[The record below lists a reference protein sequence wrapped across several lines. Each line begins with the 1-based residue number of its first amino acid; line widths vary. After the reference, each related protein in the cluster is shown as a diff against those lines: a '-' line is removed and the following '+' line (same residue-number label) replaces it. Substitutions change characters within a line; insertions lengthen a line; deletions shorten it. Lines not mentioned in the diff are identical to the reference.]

1 MVVVMMVMAMMM
13 VMVRMVMRMRMMM
26 MMIQRLKE
34 RLYHMVGFA
43 PLYKPFEHSMP
54 ICSS

>member
-26 MMIQRLKE
+26 MIQRLKE

-43 PLYKPFEHSMP
+43 PLHKPFEHSMP

>member
-1 MVVVMMVMAMMM
+1 MVMVMMAMAMMM
-13 VMVRMVMRMRMMM
+13 VMVRMVMRMM

-34 RLYHMVGFA
+34 RLYHMLGFA
-43 PLYKPFEHSMP
+43 PLHKPFEHSMP